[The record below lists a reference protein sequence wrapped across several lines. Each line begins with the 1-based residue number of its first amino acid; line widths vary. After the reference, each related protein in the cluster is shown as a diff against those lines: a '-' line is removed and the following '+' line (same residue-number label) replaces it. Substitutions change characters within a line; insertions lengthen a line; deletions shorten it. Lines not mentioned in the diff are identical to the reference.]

1 MEMTNTRRLENSV
14 FYLYFLGEKK
24 KTPRLK
30 VSSFTMPKWAPS
42 LCIVNSFY
50 PSIYQNFAFG
60 DLLDSAMWRLFHPN
74 SLLPLC
80 ADSSGAVE
88 RRVKGCNNISCRQS
102 LEHHLLCCCSL
113 CTVVLL
119 LGTES
124 LFCGYLVFLSVFFFA
139 IDLVSAELSTHVA
152 EYQEEEE
159 EEAEMAMV

>member
-1 MEMTNTRRLENSV
+1 LKAV
-14 FYLYFLGEKK
+14 ILFYFFGGEKK
-24 KTPRLK
+24 NPCLK

-42 LCIVNSFY
+42 LCIANSFY
-50 PSIYQNFAFG
+50 PSIYQNFAFRE
-60 DLLDSAMWRLFHPN
+60 LLDSAMWSLFHPN

-80 ADSSGAVE
+80 ADSSGAIE

-113 CTVVLL
+113 CTVVVLL
-119 LGTES
+119 LSTDS
-124 LFCGYLVFLSVFFFA
+124 LFCGYLVFVSMFFFA

>member
-1 MEMTNTRRLENSV
+1 MQIL
-14 FYLYFLGEKK
+14 LGQLNEE
-24 KTPRLK
+24 
-30 VSSFTMPKWAPS
+30 S
-42 LCIVNSFY
+42 
-50 PSIYQNFAFG
+50 
-60 DLLDSAMWRLFHPN
+60 
-74 SLLPLC
+74 
-80 ADSSGAVE
+80 
-88 RRVKGCNNISCRQS
+88 KGCNNISCRQS

-113 CTVVLL
+113 STVVLL